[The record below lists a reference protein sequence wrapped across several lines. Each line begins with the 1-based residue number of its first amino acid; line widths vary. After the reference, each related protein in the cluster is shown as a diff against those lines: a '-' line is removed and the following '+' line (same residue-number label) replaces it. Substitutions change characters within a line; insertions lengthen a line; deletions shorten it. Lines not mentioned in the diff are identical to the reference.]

1 MNFYHA
7 YYKRQIYDEDI
18 GTWIDTYYTFQG
30 IIVIADSYDSA
41 LRKVGECLTKV
52 ETGKYRA
59 VLVSDVVECIG
70 PAQWVLSITV
80 VPQRARG
87 RSTSQA
93 G

>member
-41 LRKVGECLTKV
+41 LIKVGECLTKV
-52 ETGKYRA
+52 ETGKYRT

-70 PAQWVLSITV
+70 LDRRHGFEDSFDMNPIFDN
-80 VPQRARG
+80 
-87 RSTSQA
+87 
-93 G
+93 